1 MRSRRSVALAVAF
14 MVLFESINPAVF
26 AHAGQKADLSMTS
39 ASNAASLSKR
49 QSERLTPANAAESF
63 EEEGA
68 VESDI
73 PIGEDGELLLLP
85 RGLKLEVDG
94 QEVIE
99 IGDYIYSVGAQK
111 IIYYRGTEKEL
122 DIPAALKKDGVE
134 YPVKAIGDSAFLG
147 TNLQNKLK
155 KLTLPESIETIGEQ
169 AFALNE
175 LESITLPA
183 ALQELGR
190 EAFANNDMT
199 ALTFEPESKLSA
211 ISESAFANNR
221 LSELNFS
228 ALSELSTVSESAFS
242 HNTLKTLQLPDGL
255 QLIEADAFSD
265 NRLSEVQLPAMLSEI
280 GDGAFYGNGR
290 YVYLSGGNGAF
301 KKWKAC
307 WYREGSEQ

>member
-1 MRSRRSVALAVAF
+1 
-14 MVLFESINPAVF
+14 
-26 AHAGQKADLSMTS
+26 MTS

-49 QSERLTPANAAESF
+49 QSERQTPANAAESF

-73 PIGEDGELLLLP
+73 PLGKDGELLLLP

-99 IGDYIYSVGAQK
+99 IGDYIYSVDAQK

-199 ALTFEPESKLSA
+199 ALKFEPESKLSA
-211 ISESAFANNR
+211 I
-221 LSELNFS
+221 
-228 ALSELSTVSESAFS
+228 SESAFS

-307 WYREGSEQ
+307 RYREGSEQ